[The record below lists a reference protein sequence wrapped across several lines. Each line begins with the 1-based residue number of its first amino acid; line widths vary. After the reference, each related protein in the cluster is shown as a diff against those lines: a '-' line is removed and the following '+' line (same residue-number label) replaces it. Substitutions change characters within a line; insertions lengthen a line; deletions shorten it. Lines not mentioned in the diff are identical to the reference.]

1 MLINTNYFTLTWPK
15 TTLVYFHIRV
25 SHSALSTLQFKS
37 SGCYTIEGALNDR
50 LVIFCSHSCL
60 ICRNSVSSR
69 CNSYFKFFI
78 RSRFLAARWHQTS
91 RVWRRAATCS
101 LDNKDAVR
109 SIPLCHCQSE
119 LNRQNSRL
127 SCWYFY
133 CVGFFRSYQTKWPPS
148 VLVSAAHE
156 AEVFQFS
163 SSVFKKRRKGNDTQK
178 TSNGNKNI
186 ALDGQFQRVL
196 RQSGL

>member
-50 LVIFCSHSCL
+50 SVIFCSHSCL

-127 SCWYFY
+127 SCWYFLLRWI
-133 CVGFFRSYQTKWPPS
+133 FP
-148 VLVSAAHE
+148 VLPNKVATECSR
-156 AEVFQFS
+156 FS
-163 SSVFKKRRKGNDTQK
+163 STRSRSFPIQLECLQEEEKRKRHSKNLKRK
-178 TSNGNKNI
+178 
-186 ALDGQFQRVL
+186 
-196 RQSGL
+196 